1 MVVVALLAL
10 LVSTVAAGLVMWVG
24 FHSLS
29 MTERLHPPTPEQ
41 RRKRRQVY
49 AVMVPVLLGSV
60 LLGVLVAGAGGV
72 VIVAAF
78 RGGPPARRGVDA
90 VASIPARQA
99 ERRSL
104 VGISPLA
111 VGCAR
116 ARRIQRNFAA

>member
-10 LVSTVAAGLVMWVG
+10 LVLMVAGGLMMWAGV
-24 FHSLS
+24 HSWS

-60 LLGVLVAGAGGV
+60 LLGIVVAGAGAV

-78 RGGPPARRGVDA
+78 GAVLLLDA
-90 VASIPARQA
+90 VLWPWLRY
-99 ERRSL
+99 RRTKRHS
-104 VGISPLA
+104 GPS
-111 VGCAR
+111 
-116 ARRIQRNFAA
+116 